1 MDFTNKKTL
10 LGDIYGAEIST
21 QTISSMTYR
30 VLHLHKEGRFGL
42 AIPHPLVVETS
53 SYICSFV
60 LLSQRKLS
68 LQDISI
74 GYQAREPL
82 SHRKGKRIAANT
94 CRAWEE

>member
-42 AIPHPLVVETS
+42 VIPYPLVVETS
-53 SYICSFV
+53 KLPTNPVMELISVDAIASTRLV
-60 LLSQRKLS
+60 LIFSTIGRPS
-68 LQDISI
+68 LKADRSA
-74 GYQAREPL
+74 G
-82 SHRKGKRIAANT
+82 
-94 CRAWEE
+94 